1 MKRNGSHK
9 VAFKRFHTD
18 WYWICFAEEGGRS
31 AVQGR
36 GKRVGPRSPA
46 VFSTPVRSQRP
57 KISRMT
63 ASPIK
68 HSSAR
73 RNIFPEQQKGSS
85 LISQG
90 KESEENQPAD
100 QGCAILLTTIKY
112 FLFWTFEYFVNFF
125 TSHNTRFLHYNAEVI
140 DLWWNGHNN

>member
-1 MKRNGSHK
+1 MGITDDEEKRVSQ
-9 VAFKRFHTD
+9 
-18 WYWICFAEEGGRS
+18 EEEARS
-31 AVQGR
+31 AVEGR

-73 RNIFPEQQKGSS
+73 RNIFPEQQRESN
-85 LISQG
+85 LISMG
-90 KESEENQPAD
+90 KELEENQPAD
-100 QGCAILLTTIKY
+100 QGCATSFSHQIIHNFDFQYLNFCQHFNFTKNILSI
-112 FLFWTFEYFVNFF
+112 
-125 TSHNTRFLHYNAEVI
+125 FLHYIADV
-140 DLWWNGHNN
+140 DCH